1 MKACLLGIFLFAF
14 HSMGYAQQGVVKLYG
29 FKQPV
34 VKGVPS
40 TYETDEQGNKVEP
53 KDKLHTNVFIF
64 LSYPPGVIITP
75 VEFWMDGLLYSIK
88 QEPVQTPVEIIYE
101 NGLHEAEK
109 IILVPQTADTVI
121 RILLTEKLPFKTP
134 AIKKSSA
141 DTNELVIVYKM
152 NGKLFT
158 QSLKKI
164 KGLRMDAMK

>member
-14 HSMGYAQQGVVKLYG
+14 HCLSYTQPGVVKLYG

-53 KDKLHTNVFIF
+53 KDKVYTNVFIF
-64 LSYPPGVIITP
+64 LSYPTDVIITP

-88 QEPVQTPVEIIYE
+88 QEPVKTPVEVIYE
-101 NGLHEAEK
+101 NGLQETEK
-109 IILVPQTADTVI
+109 ITLVPQTEDTVI
-121 RILLTEKLPFKTP
+121 RIILSEKLPFKTP

-141 DTNELVIVYKM
+141 NTNELVIVYKM

-164 KGLRMDAMK
+164 KGLRIAVMK

>member
-1 MKACLLGIFLFAF
+1 
-14 HSMGYAQQGVVKLYG
+14 
-29 FKQPV
+29 
-34 VKGVPS
+34 
-40 TYETDEQGNKVEP
+40 
-53 KDKLHTNVFIF
+53 
-64 LSYPPGVIITP
+64 
-75 VEFWMDGLLYSIK
+75 MDGLLYSIK

-121 RILLTEKLPFKTP
+121 RILLSEKLPFKTP

>member
-14 HSMGYAQQGVVKLYG
+14 HCISYAQASVVKLYG

-53 KDKLHTNVFIF
+53 KDKVYTNVFIF
-64 LSYPPGVIITP
+64 LTYPPHVIITP

-88 QEPVQTPVEIIYE
+88 QEPVQTPVEVIYE

-109 IILVPQTADTVI
+109 ITLVPQTADTAI
-121 RILLTEKLPFKTP
+121 RIILSEKLPFKTP
-134 AIKKSSA
+134 AVKKSSA

-164 KGLRMDAMK
+164 KGLRMAAMK